1 MSGGLGRAGKSQKR
15 AVSKD
20 AAKLSKDSA
29 TIRRDIKNNRFM
41 TVAGTARDMDR
52 TLKLI
57 DQQMEGLEKIK
68 IKNKDNAA
76 IQKTVKTQKAI
87 LRAQKRE
94 LKLMRKR
101 NRFGKKTGQYDEKS
115 NESTARAD
123 TSISS
128 MYPVLDYKEN
138 RDR

>member
-1 MSGGLGRAGKSQKR
+1 MSGGLGRASKSQKR

-41 TVAGTARDMDR
+41 TVAGTVRDMDR

-68 IKNKDNAA
+68 VKNKDNAA

-101 NRFGKKTGQYDEKS
+101 NRFENSSVFCFCAIFNGSSLAVNGFNS
-115 NESTARAD
+115 
-123 TSISS
+123 SI
-128 MYPVLDYKEN
+128 E
-138 RDR
+138 

>member
-20 AAKLSKDSA
+20 AVRLSKDSA
-29 TIRRDIKNNRFM
+29 TIRRDIKSNRFM
-41 TVAGTARDMDR
+41 TVAGTVRDMDR

-68 IKNKDNAA
+68 VKNKDNAA
-76 IQKTVKTQKAI
+76 IQKTVKTQKAM

-101 NRFGKKTGQYDEKS
+101 NRVGKANK
-115 NESTARAD
+115 STARAD
-123 TSISS
+123 TSIVN
-128 MYPVLDYKEN
+128 MYPAIDYTERK
-138 RDR
+138 DR

>member
-1 MSGGLGRAGKSQKR
+1 MSGGLGRASKSQKR

-41 TVAGTARDMDR
+41 TVAGTVRDMDR

-68 IKNKDNAA
+68 VKNKDNAG

-138 RDR
+138 RGR

>member
-15 AVSKD
+15 AAAKD

-101 NRFGKKTGQYDEKS
+101 NRFGKKTGRYDGKS

-123 TSISS
+123 TSISN
-128 MYPVLDYKEN
+128 MYPVIDYKESK
-138 RDR
+138 DR

>member
-41 TVAGTARDMDR
+41 TVAGTVRDMDR

-68 IKNKDNAA
+68 VKNKDNAG

-101 NRFGKKTGQYDEKS
+101 NRFGKKTGRYDGKS

-123 TSISS
+123 TSISN

-138 RDR
+138 RGR

>member
-29 TIRRDIKNNRFM
+29 TIRRDIKSNRFM
-41 TVAGTARDMDR
+41 TVAGTVRDMDR
-52 TLKLI
+52 TLRMI

-68 IKNKDNAA
+68 VKNKDNTA

-101 NRFGKKTGQYDEKS
+101 NRLGKKTDKNDGRSSGNTIK
-115 NESTARAD
+115 AD
-123 TSISS
+123 TSISN
-128 MYPVLDYKEN
+128 MYPVIDYKESK
-138 RDR
+138 DR

>member
-1 MSGGLGRAGKSQKR
+1 MSSGLGRAGKSQKR
-15 AVSKD
+15 AVTKD

-29 TIRRDIKNNRFM
+29 TIRRDIKSNRFM
-41 TVAGTARDMDR
+41 TVAGTVRDMDR

-68 IKNKDNAA
+68 VKNKDNAG

-138 RDR
+138 RGR

>member
-29 TIRRDIKNNRFM
+29 TIRRDIKSNRFM
-41 TVAGTARDMDR
+41 TVAGTVRDMDR

-68 IKNKDNAA
+68 VKNKDNAG

-138 RDR
+138 RGR